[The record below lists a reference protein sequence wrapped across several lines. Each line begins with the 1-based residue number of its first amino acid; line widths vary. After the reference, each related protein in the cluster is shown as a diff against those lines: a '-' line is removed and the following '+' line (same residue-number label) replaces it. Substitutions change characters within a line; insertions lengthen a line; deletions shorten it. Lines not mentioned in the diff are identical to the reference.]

1 MIGLYN
7 ESNYENAIIN
17 LFTDVLGYSYAY
29 GPDIDRDYH
38 DPLYEDLL
46 LPALQRI
53 NPGLPIEALNEAVYK
68 IKNFETGTLLQKNMT
83 FTDYM
88 QSGVP
93 VKYFVNGEER
103 PALVY
108 LIDFRNLANNDF
120 TVVNQW
126 TIVENSEKRPDV
138 ILFVNGLP
146 LVVVELKSLPG
157 GDRCLGRIP
166 AAAQLYV

>member
-1 MIGLYN
+1 MPFT
-7 ESNYENAIIN
+7 ESNYENAILN

-38 DPLYEDLL
+38 DPLYEELL
-46 LPALQRI
+46 LSALQRI
-53 NPGLPIEALNEAVYK
+53 NPGLPMEALNEAVYK

-93 VKYFVNGEER
+93 VKYFVDGEER
-103 PALVY
+103 SALVY
-108 LIDFRNLANNDF
+108 LIDFQNPSNNDF

-146 LVVVELKSLPG
+146 LVVVELKSPSREET
-157 GDRCLGRIP
+157 DAS
-166 AAAQLYV
+166 AAYRQLRNYMY

>member
-1 MIGLYN
+1 MAGYYT
-7 ESNYENAIIN
+7 ESNYENAVIQ
-17 LFTDVLGYSYAY
+17 LLTGTLGYSYAY

-38 DPLYEDLL
+38 DPLYEELL

-53 NPGLPIEALNEAVYK
+53 NPGLPMEALNEAVYK

-93 VKYFVNGEER
+93 VKYFMDGEEQS
-103 PALVY
+103 ALVY
-108 LIDFRNLANNDF
+108 LLYLRNPANNEC

-126 TIVENSEKRPDV
+126 TIVENSEKRADV

-146 LVVVELKSLPG
+146 LVVVELKSPS
-157 GDRCLGRIP
+157 REETERSWN
-166 AAAQLYV
+166 AS